1 MTSIS
6 GTRPAGQCKAI
17 LHLLFGM
24 EYMGIHSFLKNV
36 YQGSKVQLSIKA
48 VRKSDYQRLEVANGV
63 LICLG
68 RVTTFYIVTSH
79 LMTAYLGCW
88 SFYPH
93 FLSNYP
99 PPLTFSGMTLT
110 QP

>member
-48 VRKSDYQRLEVANGV
+48 VRKSDYQCLEVANGV

-88 SFYPH
+88 SSYPH